1 MIEREKDPQ
10 IEKLAGD
17 VFSKMAEIGAPFD
30 KGTDHPDANIVSPED
45 AIKELL
51 KIQKDQKDQTSD
63 NT

>member
-10 IEKLAGD
+10 IQKLAGD
-17 VFSKMAEIGAPFD
+17 VFSKMAEIGEPFD
-30 KGTDHPDANIVSPED
+30 KKEDLPGANIVSPED

-51 KIQKDQKDQTSD
+51 KMQNQTSD

>member
-10 IEKLAGD
+10 IQKLAGD
-17 VFSKMAEIGAPFD
+17 VFSKMAEIGEPFD
-30 KGTDHPDANIVSPED
+30 KKEDLPGANIVSPED

-51 KIQKDQKDQTSD
+51 KIQNQTSD